1 MLSAL
6 KQCHMSNMD
15 DYLRWPLIGP
25 MQGQLGF
32 LTVSWYF
39 TPKIQP
45 CTVQEAELL
54 TPLHVL

>member
-1 MLSAL
+1 MLSRSSSLTRAIW
-6 KQCHMSNMD
+6 D

-45 CTVQEAELL
+45 YTVEEFEILKS
-54 TPLHVL
+54 LHV